1 MINQS
6 NIEEVLISI
15 GFHKEKMIHAGQ
27 FEVGA
32 IAFGVLP
39 PNYNPPYDP
48 FLHIKR

>member
-6 NIEEVLISI
+6 NIKEVLISM
-15 GFHKEKMIHAGQ
+15 GFHKEKMTHAGQ
-27 FEVGA
+27 FEMGA

-39 PNYNPPYDP
+39 PNYNPLSDP